1 MKPFWVLVDRGT
13 VVQGVLMNPVTG
25 VEIPLDNVPEKIQI
39 NMVIENYTVPEGKR
53 MKVTCRMMPQT
64 LKNAHLN

>member
-1 MKPFWVLVDRGT
+1 
-13 VVQGVLMNPVTG
+13 MNPVTG

-53 MKVTCRMMPQT
+53 LKVGCRRIPQT
-64 LKNAHLN
+64 YKNEC